1 MFTKYDPNMKKLGKF
16 VLYYISEPPK
26 SNMAATVTQLVD
38 QKLNVDPVGAHSTGG
53 HCNRCFS

>member
-1 MFTKYDPNMKKLGKF
+1 MKKLGKF
-16 VLYYISEPPK
+16 VLHYISEPPK
-26 SNMAATVTQLVD
+26 SNTAATVTQLVD